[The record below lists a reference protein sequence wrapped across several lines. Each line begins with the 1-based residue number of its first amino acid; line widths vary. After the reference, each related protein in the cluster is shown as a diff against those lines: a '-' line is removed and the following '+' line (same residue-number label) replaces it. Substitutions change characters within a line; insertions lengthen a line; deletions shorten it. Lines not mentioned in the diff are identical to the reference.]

1 MNIVFT
7 GSTKLGM
14 LCCQKLID
22 IGEYVAGIISA
33 PENIR
38 INSIDYTSKNV
49 LHRNFSSIAK
59 RHEIPYYEIGDRGM
73 KDERLIGFLQKTEMD
88 FMLVAGWHHIIP
100 EEIRRMAPKGAAGI
114 HASLLPKYRGG
125 APLVW
130 AIINGETETGV
141 SLFYLEKEID
151 TGGILAQSRIPIAF
165 EDDIYTLYEKVNIKS
180 VEIVTETIPKV
191 RSGTLDVRAQ
201 DELQAT
207 YFPLRSPSD
216 GIIDWGKNAIEIY
229 NWVRAQTKPYPGA
242 YTYLQGNQKT
252 LLWRVSP
259 AENLPEN
266 SRLKPGEIVHDGA
279 NAIVHCREG
288 YVRLLDYEISG
299 ESNPVIRR
307 GRFGNYNEKDSFS

>member
-7 GSTKLGM
+7 GSTELGM

-22 IGEYVAGIISA
+22 LGEHVAGIISA
-33 PENIR
+33 PENIK
-38 INSIDYTSKNV
+38 ITSTPHTSKNV

-73 KDERLIGFLQKTEMD
+73 KDEGLVGFLQKTEMD

-100 EEIRRMAPKGAAGI
+100 EKIRRMAPKGAAGI

-141 SLFYLEKEID
+141 SLFYLEKGID

-165 EDDIYTLYEKVNIKS
+165 EDDIRTLYDKVNIKS
-180 VEIVTETIPKV
+180 VEIVIETIPKV
-191 RSGTLDVRAQ
+191 RSGTLDVRTQ

-207 YFPLRSPSD
+207 YFPLRFPSD
-216 GIIDWGKNAIEIY
+216 GIIDWDKNAIEIY

-242 YTYLQGNQKT
+242 YTYLDGNQKT
-252 LLWRVSP
+252 LLWKVSP

-266 SRLKPGEIVHDGA
+266 SHLQPGEIMHDGA

-299 ESNPVIRR
+299 ENNPVIRR
-307 GRFGNYNEKDSFS
+307 GRFGNYNE